1 MKPSKKT
8 KKNKKKLSRKE
19 QKKKLVEELSKIK
32 VDSKRLEGN

>member
-1 MKPSKKT
+1 MKKPNKT
-8 KKNKKKLSRKE
+8 NKKKKLSRKE